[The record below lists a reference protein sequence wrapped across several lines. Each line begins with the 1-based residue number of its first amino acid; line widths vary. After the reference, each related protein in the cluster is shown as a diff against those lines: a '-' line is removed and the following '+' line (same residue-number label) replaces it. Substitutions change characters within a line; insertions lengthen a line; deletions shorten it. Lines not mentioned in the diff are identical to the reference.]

1 MKQWRATLQTALVDR
16 HGFDAAHVRML
27 VDETVTGGTTGSAA
41 NVKAVFSEIRKTA
54 AKDDLVLLV
63 LLGHG
68 TFDGDVAKFNL
79 VGPDLTATDW
89 NQLLTGL
96 PGRLIVVNTSE
107 ASFPFLEAL
116 KGKGRVVITATNSAA
131 QKYATVFPEYFV
143 KALSEASTDLDKNGR
158 TSIFEVFEAASLAVK
173 QHYEQRGQLTT
184 ERALLDD
191 NGDGAGREEG
201 ADGPDGGFARLWNLD
216 AEPAALD
223 QQSRTGRAAGAAPHA
238 RGRGRGAEA
247 AEGRDARAGVAGRL
261 READDRPGAGLT
273 GDPEEELISGAPPL
287 HALALRTAHQLHQAD
302 AGDEA
307 HDVGPERH
315 AARHLGPPAAAA
327 IEPSPLRN
335 WMKNQS
341 PRKKMAGTSKS
352 MIGNGN
358 SVSTREWG

>member
-1 MKQWRATLQTALVDR
+1 MNQQWLRKRLARVAILSAMFSLVAPVAAMAETRWAVIVSGASGGEKYAEQMKQWRTTLQTALVER
-16 HGFDAAHVRML
+16 HGFDAANVRML
-27 VDETVTGGTTGSAA
+27 VDETVSGGTTGSAA

-54 AKDDLVLLV
+54 AKDDLVVVV

-68 TFDGDVAKFNL
+68 TFDGEVAKFNL

-96 PGRLIVVNTSE
+96 PSRLVVVNTSE

-191 NGDGAGREEG
+191 NGDGLGKEEG
-201 ADGPDGGFARLWNLD
+201 AEGPDGGFARLWQID
-216 AEPAALD
+216 AEPAGLANNPELAALLT
-223 QQSRTGRAAGAAPHA
+223 QRRTLE
-238 RGRGRGAEA
+238 AEA
-247 AEGRDARAGVAGRL
+247 ESLKQRKDAM
-261 READDRPGAGLT
+261 
-273 GDPEEELISGAPPL
+273 PPDEWQAAYEKL
-287 HALALRTAHQLHQAD
+287 MIDLARVSQ
-302 AGDEA
+302 E
-307 HDVGPERH
+307 
-315 AARHLGPPAAAA
+315 
-327 IEPSPLRN
+327 I
-335 WMKNQS
+335 
-341 PRKKMAGTSKS
+341 RKKS
-352 MIGNGN
+352 
-358 SVSTREWG
+358 